1 MSVLE
6 ELAKSRVKAKVAAN
20 KLEISVLR
28 KLIESLNIALETQ
41 EKRAKEKAE
50 REKQN
55 KIRKINQLLAES
67 GLSVT
72 DLQQPAPK
80 RRRRRTKQRRAGT
93 GKRRKV
99 APKYRLVVDGKEH
112 LWSGRGRA
120 PLVFADYFA
129 GGGSRESV
137 EIAKDS

>member
-6 ELAKSRVKAKVAAN
+6 ELARSRIKAKAAAN
-20 KLEISVLR
+20 KLEVSVLK
-28 KLIESLNIALETQ
+28 KLIESLNIALEAQ

-55 KIRKINQLLAES
+55 KIKKINQLLAES
-67 GLSVT
+67 GLSVA
-72 DLQQPAPK
+72 DLQQPAPR
-80 RRRRRTKQRRAGT
+80 RRRRRTTKRRA

-99 APKYRLVVDGKEH
+99 APKYRLVVDGVEH

>member
-1 MSVLE
+1 MSVLD
-6 ELAKSRVKAKVAAN
+6 ELAKSRVKAKAAAN
-20 KLEISVLR
+20 KLEISVLK
-28 KLIESLNIALETQ
+28 KLIESLNIALEAQ

-67 GLSVT
+67 GLSLA
-72 DLQQPAPK
+72 DLQQTAPK
-80 RRRRRTKQRRAGT
+80 RRRRRTKQRRAG
-93 GKRRKV
+93 KRRKV
-99 APKYRLVVDGKEH
+99 APKYSLVVDGKEH

-137 EIAKDS
+137 EISKDS

>member
-6 ELAKSRVKAKVAAN
+6 ELARSRVKAKAAAN

-28 KLIESLNIALETQ
+28 KLIESLNIALAAQ

-67 GLSVT
+67 GLSLA
-72 DLQQPAPK
+72 DLKQPAPK
-80 RRRRRTKQRRAGT
+80 RRRRRTTKRRV

-99 APKYRLVVDGKEH
+99 APKYRLEVDGVEH

-129 GGGSRESV
+129 GGGTRESV
-137 EIAKDS
+137 EIPKDS